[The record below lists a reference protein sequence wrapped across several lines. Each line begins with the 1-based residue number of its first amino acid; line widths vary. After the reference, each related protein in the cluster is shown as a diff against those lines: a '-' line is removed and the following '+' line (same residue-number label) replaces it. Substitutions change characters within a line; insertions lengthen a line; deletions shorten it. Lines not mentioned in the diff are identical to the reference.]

1 MSPKDNNK
9 QVSAAVRILHQKRDA
24 SARATHLMVKN
35 DSLITY
41 ESGILGQ
48 AVIKKFFIATFL
60 ERKIMSTKTITKR
73 IALVAA
79 AALALGGVSVL
90 TATSANAAY
99 TPTALYTTMYD
110 TTNGY
115 QVVGGEAT
123 VTLRMDSLTAATVTS
138 TGVGTIQSAGY
149 AASSVAAHGIGIDT
163 LTAVTS
169 TSFRKPIGSTTVDY
183 AYDSVT
189 VVAVSAVT
197 GAQVLT
203 ITPIDANGIP
213 GTAVTKTITW
223 TASGTTAAA
232 SWSAYLMDSTTGVGA
247 APTDSDVALS
257 YDKGSASGNTQKAII
272 AAKIKDGNGNPVAS
286 ATVSVVVSGPGLI
299 EADNA
304 GSSTG
309 IGAAP
314 SGTPAKRVDSVTT
327 DAYGWVLVSVG
338 ADGTAG
344 KSTVTLTAGAI
355 SVSRSVTFTGSVASY
370 SLTNLT
376 TTYGVDTYGADA
388 DYVAQTAGL
397 LVEGLDSAGSTA
409 TSGTFYVTSSK
420 PAVATVTA
428 SAQTIDADGGG
439 NLIAITGVSVGT
451 TTITVQNGA
460 TAALST
466 VTKTIEVEVSTG
478 TAATVA
484 LALDKSE
491 YQPGEPGVIS
501 VTLTNAA
508 GRPVADGTYTIFS
521 SLAPLSSNLYM
532 QNNSSGSNDTF
543 TAGTV
548 SVTTAGG
555 VAKYDIYA
563 PSFSGTL
570 TITATTLSASTSTS
584 ALATTVRGVALS
596 ASATVS
602 GGAADA
608 NASLAL
614 DAANAATD
622 AANNAYDEA
631 QNATQAASDALAAVT
646 ALAAQVKTLIASVK
660 KLTKAV
666 AKLKK

>member
-24 SARATHLMVKN
+24 SARAIHLKAT
-35 DSLITY
+35 D
-41 ESGILGQ
+41 GI
-48 AVIKKFFIATFL
+48 VSSVTI
-60 ERKIMSTKTITKR
+60 ERKIMSTKTSFKR

-79 AALALGGVSVL
+79 SALALGGFAVISAPQASAAPQVVA
-90 TATSANAAY
+90 ATNG
-99 TPTALYTTMYD
+99 MYD
-110 TTNGY
+110 TTNFY
-115 QVVGGEAT
+115 QVVGGQAT
-123 VTLRMDSLTAATVTS
+123 IEIGFDTTVVSTVSS
-138 TGVGTIQSAGY
+138 TGVGTIVSATPKEDVGL
-149 AASSVAAHGIGIDT
+149 GLET

-169 TSFRKPIGSTTVDY
+169 TGFQHNILASGALVQDT
-183 AYDSVT
+183 VT
-189 VVAVSAVT
+189 VVLSSAVV
-197 GAQVLT
+197 GAQV
-203 ITPIDANGIP
+203 ITVTPLSVTGVP

-223 TASGTTAAA
+223 TASGTTAAS
-232 SWSAYLMDSTTGVGA
+232 SWSAYLMDSATGVGA

-257 YDKGSASGNTQKAII
+257 YDKGSAASPSQKAII
-272 AAKIKDGNGNPVAS
+272 AAKLKDGNGNPVNA
-286 ATVSVVVSGPGLI
+286 ALVSVTISGPGLI

-309 IGAAP
+309 IGASP
-314 SGTPAKRVDSVTT
+314 DTTPNKRVDSVTT
-327 DAYGWVLVSVG
+327 DANGWVLVSVG
-338 ADGTAG
+338 QDGTAG
-344 KSTVTLTAGAI
+344 KTTVTLTSGTI

-376 TTYGVDTYGADA
+376 TTYGVGEYGADA

-428 SAQTIDADGGG
+428 AAQTVDEDGGG
-439 NLIAITGVSVGT
+439 NLIKITGVSVGT

-532 QNNSSGSNDTF
+532 QNNASGSNDTF

-570 TITATTLSASTSTS
+570 TITATTLSASTSTT

-631 QNATQAASDALAAVT
+631 QNATQAASDALVAVT
-646 ALAAQVKTLIASVK
+646 ALAKQVKTLIASVK
-660 KLTKAV
+660 KLTAAV